1 RIRDD
6 ATLGSGLKLHRD
18 LAREAAARFGAT
30 LALEGDTTA
39 QGILDV
45 INEQMANAIRTIT
58 VRRGIDP
65 RTFTL
70 VAYGGAGPMHAAEIA
85 RLLGIRKVA
94 VPQSAGAFSAWG
106 MLQSDLIHDLA
117 ETLLAPLAALDW
129 DDARARFAP
138 MEAELKARL
147 IGEGAAANA
156 ITFEHALDVRYRGQE
171 YSIPVPLDA
180 AMLDPAVAAAQKHET
195 VRAQFDALYE
205 ATYGHSNPQEIAEV
219 ATLRLRAIGRTSLD
233 ATAFN
238 SAQRVEEDLGFAT
251 RTRTVLFDGVAHET
265 RFIARHELQR
275 GQVYPGPLVVEEAT
289 CTTTVPPDFTATIDE
304 RDTLI
309 LSLQETEQ

>member
-1 RIRDD
+1 DMGGTSFEASLVVEGASAIRNEREVGGFPLLAPLVDIHTIGAGGGSLAWNDNGLLRVGPQSAGARPGPAAYGNGGTEPTVTDANIALGRIRDD

-129 DDARARFAP
+129 DDVHARFAP
-138 MEAELKARL
+138 LEAELKARL
-147 IGEGAAANA
+147 IGEGAADTA
-156 ITFEHALDVRYRGQE
+156 ITFEHALDVRYRGQ
-171 YSIPVPLDA
+171 
-180 AMLDPAVAAAQKHET
+180 
-195 VRAQFDALYE
+195 
-205 ATYGHSNPQEIAEV
+205 
-219 ATLRLRAIGRTSLD
+219 
-233 ATAFN
+233 
-238 SAQRVEEDLGFAT
+238 
-251 RTRTVLFDGVAHET
+251 
-265 RFIARHELQR
+265 
-275 GQVYPGPLVVEEAT
+275 
-289 CTTTVPPDFTATIDE
+289 
-304 RDTLI
+304 
-309 LSLQETEQ
+309 